1 MLLNKII
8 KLNLDKLSNNY
19 GFTLAE
25 LMVAS
30 LVLVTI
36 LVGLL
41 ASFVTC
47 LDLNETSRNLTTALD
62 AAQQKVAEIREHSF
76 SDVCA
81 YYNGRSTDSD
91 GNPDDLDD
99 MPAGES
105 RRIVYVYVDSGLN
118 SCTTYNCTC
127 DYKILRIIISVC
139 FRQKSGRVIG
149 EDKNLNGVLDAGED
163 KNANNQ
169 IDSPAQ
175 IVTFLTAG

>member
-1 MLLNKII
+1 MLIEKFSNKI
-8 KLNLDKLSNNY
+8 KCKT

-62 AAQQKVAEIREHSF
+62 AAQQKLAEIREHSF
-76 SDVCA
+76 GDACS
-81 YYNGRSTDSD
+81 YYNGRSVDDD
-91 GNPDDLDD
+91 GNPDDVDD
-99 MPAGES
+99 MPPGES
-105 RRIVYVYVDSGLN
+105 RRIVYVYVDPGVN
-118 SCTTYNCTC
+118 SCSTYNCTC
-127 DYKILRIIISVC
+127 DYDVLRIVISVC
-139 FRQKSGRVIG
+139 WRQKSGRIIG
-149 EDKNLNGVLDAGED
+149 EDKDLDGVLDLGED
-163 KNANNQ
+163 KNGNNQ

>member
-1 MLLNKII
+1 MFLDKFSNKI
-8 KLNLDKLSNNY
+8 KNKS

-62 AAQQKVAEIREHSF
+62 AAQQKLAEIKDYSF
-76 SDVCA
+76 SLAC
-81 YYNGRSTDSD
+81 SD
-91 GNPDDLDD
+91 YSDANKYKFFTLTD

-105 RRIVYVYVDSGLN
+105 KGVVYPYVDSGLN
-118 SCTTYNCTC
+118 SCTVYNCSC
-127 DYKILRIIISVC
+127 DYDVLRVVISVC
-139 FRQKSGRVIG
+139 WRQKSGRVIG
-149 EDKNLNGVLDAGED
+149 EDKDLDGVLDIGED
-163 KNANNQ
+163 KNGNNQ